1 MQTTV
6 DKIFRIFSPSYLFV
20 EGDEIFLP
28 IRQGFFYYLDAIFLC
43 IGAIYIGGK
52 HRAYAWAL
60 LALLFVGTL
69 PHIVSTTAGDFSTH
83 LVMLFPFLI
92 IIIGTGIAWT
102 IRSMP
107 HKYRILA
114 TLVCI
119 ALYAC
124 NLTGFTES
132 YFYRAPLT
140 GYDDFPKRVLVK
152 YLQFASARH
161 LPVDV
166 NTATSND
173 LFQKYMLYANL
184 ITRENIPALRTD
196 IIAMSTQFNT
206 IRFLQCADSNKN
218 TPGYTVR
225 V

>member
-1 MQTTV
+1 M
-6 DKIFRIFSPSYLFV
+6 
-20 EGDEIFLP
+20 
-28 IRQGFFYYLDAIFLC
+28 
-43 IGAIYIGGK
+43 
-52 HRAYAWAL
+52 
-60 LALLFVGTL
+60 
-69 PHIVSTTAGDFSTH
+69 
-83 LVMLFPFLI
+83 
-92 IIIGTGIAWT
+92 
-102 IRSMP
+102 
-107 HKYRILA
+107 A

-218 TPGYTVR
+218 TPGYTVITDTECGKPVSDHHQSIAR
-225 V
+225 LSDGGENYIIEQDFVCNKYNLKRYPDHITLQNLNIDHLSEKDFCEIYISQR